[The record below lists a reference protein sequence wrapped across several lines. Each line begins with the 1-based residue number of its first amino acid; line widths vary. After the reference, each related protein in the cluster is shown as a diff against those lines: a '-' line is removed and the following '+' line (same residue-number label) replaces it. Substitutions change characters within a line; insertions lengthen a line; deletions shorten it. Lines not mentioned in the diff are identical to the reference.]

1 MKKFNIPE
9 DSLSISKSRS
19 SLGRMQSQKPP
30 IFDPDKNFMN
40 SMPING
46 HKMQRLQGNTK
57 ARAKRET
64 SKKIDESVRKVFD
77 RIARDEVNQM
87 YNLTIDTQSHQ

>member
-1 MKKFNIPE
+1 
-9 DSLSISKSRS
+9 
-19 SLGRMQSQKPP
+19 MQSQKPP
-30 IFDPDKNFMN
+30 IFDPEQKFMN

-64 SKKIDESVRKVFD
+64 SNKIDESVRKVFD
-77 RIARDEVNQM
+77 RIARDEVNQT
-87 YNLTIDTQSHQ
+87 YNLTIHQKNARAS